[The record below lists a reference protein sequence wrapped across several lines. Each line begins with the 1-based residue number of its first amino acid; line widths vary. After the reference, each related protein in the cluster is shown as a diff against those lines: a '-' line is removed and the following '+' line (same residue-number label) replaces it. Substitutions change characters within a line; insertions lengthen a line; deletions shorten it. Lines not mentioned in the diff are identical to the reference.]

1 LRTWIN
7 EAQLQKERSRENSFE
22 GKGFYGNSSLLSAK
36 KNLEDSKSCN
46 KDLRIQN
53 LGLGEKL
60 ATERDG
66 RLVTSRGTMTDA
78 DSDPRPDD
86 KQKLLDEL
94 KATKGKLK
102 DSERECLILDSKLNR
117 AQDQYLDV
125 LETKSNH
132 GSHSQPPADLSKK
145 IEILTAENN
154 RLASLENTAGKLA
167 EREAFLINKTLHL
180 ENLVGSLN
188 SQIERHKTEASSDRE
203 KNCILQNEIQFLK
216 IQQKAPLAGPLGD
229 ITSNFHNTT
238 LPDVRK
244 SLGNSIGANF
254 IQNQNNN
261 FYNGFVKRDER
272 CLNILNPED
281 KQMGEEN
288 CALAEKNRILVEEN
302 QKLNSLLGQ
311 QQKFAGSR
319 SLVGLESDR
328 SGYSGVGSTRNSM
341 CFESDSVGVN
351 FEDYGKM
358 KKSVRGKDR
367 EIERLKKE
375 NGEIQQVRLKL
386 EAHMMSLSYQHNT
399 ARRNAEFSN
408 FENRSLSPFSRT
420 PRASLN

>member
-1 LRTWIN
+1 VQEFEAARAGQENARLGLRLESNILALERLRTWIN

-22 GKGFYGNSSLLSAK
+22 GKGFYGNSSLLIAK
-36 KNLEDSKSCN
+36 EDLEESKNCN

-66 RLVTSRGTMTDA
+66 RLITSRGTMTDA

-132 GSHSQPPADLSKK
+132 WSHSQPPADLSKK

-167 EREAFLINKTLHL
+167 EREAFLINNTLHL

-188 SQIERHKTEASSDRE
+188 SQI
-203 KNCILQNEIQFLK
+203 
-216 IQQKAPLAGPLGD
+216 
-229 ITSNFHNTT
+229 
-238 LPDVRK
+238 
-244 SLGNSIGANF
+244 
-254 IQNQNNN
+254 
-261 FYNGFVKRDER
+261 
-272 CLNILNPED
+272 
-281 KQMGEEN
+281 
-288 CALAEKNRILVEEN
+288 
-302 QKLNSLLGQ
+302 
-311 QQKFAGSR
+311 
-319 SLVGLESDR
+319 
-328 SGYSGVGSTRNSM
+328 
-341 CFESDSVGVN
+341 
-351 FEDYGKM
+351 
-358 KKSVRGKDR
+358 
-367 EIERLKKE
+367 
-375 NGEIQQVRLKL
+375 
-386 EAHMMSLSYQHNT
+386 
-399 ARRNAEFSN
+399 
-408 FENRSLSPFSRT
+408 
-420 PRASLN
+420 